1 MRSDFA
7 KTPRSFLIHVRPAAQ
22 ADLGGVLSILALNW
36 YDIHHGIARDKL
48 DRLIEDKVWPLYGA
62 IIDGRRPDRQLRV
75 IEQDG
80 QVLGFSCHGVQDYAH
95 EIHAIYV
102 SPDHR
107 HHSLGAMM
115 MADIAE
121 RMMDRD
127 KRDRTDRPV
136 HIRICND
143 NEGAR
148 NFAKNLCG
156 KILHKDMRP
165 FLGTQIVDDVIGWQ
179 SPRDLRLSIRLSNPF
194 QGTPQNLRGGSDMF
208 HHPAP

>member
-7 KTPRSFLIHVRPAAQ
+7 KTPRSLVTRVRPAAQ
-22 ADLGGVLSILALNW
+22 ADLGDVLSILALNW

-75 IEQDG
+75 IEQDNR
-80 QVLGFSCHGVQDYAH
+80 VLGFSCHGLQDNAH
-95 EIHAIYV
+95 EVHAIYV
-102 SPDHR
+102 APSHR
-107 HHSLGAMM
+107 NNAMGAMM
-115 MADIAE
+115 MADIADCMTE
-121 RMMDRD
+121 RD
-127 KRDRTDRPV
+127 KRDRVVRPV
-136 HIRICND
+136 HIHICND

-148 NFAKNLCG
+148 HFAENLRG
-156 KILHKDMRP
+156 KILYKEVRA

-179 SPRDLRLSIRLSNPF
+179 NPRDLRLSIRLSNPF
-194 QGTPQNLRGGSDMF
+194 QGTPQNLRGGSDVF